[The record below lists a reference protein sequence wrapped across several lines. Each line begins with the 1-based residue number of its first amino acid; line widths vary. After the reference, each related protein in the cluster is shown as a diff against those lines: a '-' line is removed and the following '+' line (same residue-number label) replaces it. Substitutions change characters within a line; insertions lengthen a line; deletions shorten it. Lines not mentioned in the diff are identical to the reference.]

1 MDFQTFGFVPQISKV
16 RIQKLLNFDDKDPVL
31 GRFIAVI
38 DRNGQNLTVVFKN
51 HLTDPDHKEIQF
63 LLSIIAKNAPQKI
76 KYLNEK
82 LNKLFDPEKPKKV
95 IKAHFDYEKSD
106 MRDFSYTR
114 IPPNSIDLCN
124 SFYKNRKMPEELLVR
139 S

>member
-106 MRDFSYTR
+106 MRDLSYTR

-124 SFYKNRKMPEELLVR
+124 SFYKNRKIPEELLVG